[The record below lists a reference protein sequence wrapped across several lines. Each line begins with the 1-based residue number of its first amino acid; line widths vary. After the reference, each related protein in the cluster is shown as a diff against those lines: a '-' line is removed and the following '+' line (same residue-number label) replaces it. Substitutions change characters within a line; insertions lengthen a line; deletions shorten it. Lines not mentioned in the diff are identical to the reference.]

1 MLQFIERL
9 RTLSGGKPIGFK
21 LCIGHPWEWFAIAK
35 AMLETGIVPD
45 FIVVDGA
52 EGGTGAAP
60 LEFTDHVGAPL
71 QEGLLLVHN
80 TLVGPEPAPPHQ
92 ARLRRQG
99 GQRLRHRT
107 HDGAGRRLVQRG
119 ARLHVRAGLHP
130 GADLP
135 HRRLPDRR
143 DDAGPAAP
151 AGAGGARQDRA
162 RLPLPPEHA
171 GGAEGT
177 GAGRRAGAPEPD
189 HRDRT
194 SCAAPPTARCGCWR
208 TS

>member
-9 RTLSGGKPIGFK
+9 RELSGGKPTGFK
-21 LCIGHPWEWFAIAK
+21 LCIGHPWEWFAICK

-80 TLVGPEPAPPHQ
+80 TLVGLN
-92 ARLRRQG
+92 LRSRVKLGASRQG
-99 GQRLRHRT
+99 GQRLRHRA
-107 HDGAGRRLVQRG
+107 HDGARRRLVQFG

-130 GADLP
+130 GPALP
-135 HRRLPDRR
+135 HRALPDRR
-143 DDAGPAAP
+143 GHAGPQ
-151 AGAGGARQDRA
+151 RQKALVVPTRA
-162 RLPLPPEHA
+162 SA
-171 GGAEGT
+171 STAST
-177 GAGRRAGAPEPD
+177 
-189 HRDRT
+189 RT
-194 SCAAPPTARCGCWR
+194 RCMR
-208 TS
+208 